1 MAMSPTPHTA
11 APPIAAPPDTPRGGE
26 VGWGFLVALGIAQ
39 FGIYVAI
46 LSPVFVSLQLKAQV
60 MNPENPAAVL
70 GVALPLGSLGAIIGN
85 PLFGMLSDRTRTR
98 FGRRRPWMIGG
109 ILTLL
114 VGLGAVA
121 AAPTVLT
128 LTLAWLLCQLGS
140 NAAYSSLMASFAD
153 NVPAVRRGRAASILG
168 LAQNV
173 SILAGTYAA
182 VLLVGNLPLL
192 FVLPGVI
199 GLITVIGFVLVAP
212 DHLPQ
217 TRPEPFSLRVLL
229 RTFWTNPLAH
239 RDFGLAWWSRFL
251 ITLATFLFTTYR
263 LLYMQDHLGL
273 ETSAA
278 VIAVANGVLIYT
290 IGLMAATAVSGWVS
304 DRLRRRKVFIAGS
317 TLLFGVGLVVLA
329 SAQTVTTFYLAELV
343 MGVAFGVYVAIDY
356 ALVVDV
362 IPDPEHPGKDLGVF
376 NIASALPQSFAP
388 ALGALLLGVGAS
400 GGGNYPV
407 LLWGAGI
414 AAGIGALV
422 VLPIR
427 SVR

>member
-1 MAMSPTPHTA
+1 MATWPSTQITPPATA
-11 APPIAAPPDTPRGGE
+11 APPAGGGSEKE
-26 VGWGFLVALGIAQ
+26 VGWGFLAALGIAQ

-46 LSPVFVSLQLKAQV
+46 LSPVYVSLQLKAQE
-60 MNPENPAAVL
+60 MNPENPAVVL
-70 GVALPLGSLGAIIGN
+70 GIALPLGSLGAIIGN

-98 FGRRRPWMIGG
+98 FGRRRPWLIGG
-109 ILTLL
+109 ILTLIIGL
-114 VGLGAVA
+114 VAVA
-121 AAPTVLT
+121 AAPTILV

-182 VLLVGNLPLL
+182 VLLVANLPLL
-192 FVLPGVI
+192 FVLPGLV
-199 GLITVIGFVLVAP
+199 GLICVIVFVIIAP
-212 DHLPQ
+212 DRLPVQ
-217 TRPEPFSLRVLL
+217 RPEPLSLRVLL
-229 RTFWTNPLAH
+229 GTFWTNPLVH

-263 LLYMQDHLGL
+263 LLYMQDHLGM
-273 ETSAA
+273 EPAAA
-278 VIAVANGVLIYT
+278 VGAVANGVLIYT
-290 IGLMAATAVSGWVS
+290 IGLMAATAVSGWAS
-304 DRLRRRKVFIAGS
+304 DRLRRRKVFVAGS
-317 TLLFGVGLVVLA
+317 TLVFGAGLVLLA
-329 SAQTVTTFYLAELV
+329 FAQTVTTFYLAELV
-343 MGVAFGVYVAIDY
+343 MGIAYGVYVAIDY

-362 IPDPEHPGKDLGVF
+362 LPDPEHPGKDLGVF

-388 ALGALLLGVGAS
+388 ALGALLLSVG

-407 LLWGAGI
+407 LLWGAG
-414 AAGIGALV
+414 AVALIGVVV

-427 SVR
+427 TVR